1 MGYRAIRPTDIE
13 WEQRP
18 QEAAEAPR
26 HVGPVTDLAGFTHTR
41 ANLWRYEPGSHG
53 KRHKDLLQEET
64 FVCVSGTLT
73 MYLGE
78 PPVREEVPPG
88 GLIHVEPGTILQIAN
103 EGTEDLLLYAY
114 GAPPERG
121 HAEFVDSAV

>member
-1 MGYRAIRPTDIE
+1 M
-13 WEQRP
+13 
-18 QEAAEAPR
+18 
-26 HVGPVTDLAGFTHTR
+26 
-41 ANLWRYEPGSHG
+41 
-53 KRHKDLLQEET
+53 LQEET

-88 GLIHVEPGTILQIAN
+88 GLIHVEPGTLLQIAN
-103 EGTEDLLLYAY
+103 EGAEDLLLYAY